1 MTNAQSQQRYHIGM
15 VGLDV
20 MGRNLVLNTADHGFS
35 VAGYDKDQSG
45 SPANRGFYQRAL
57 GRHRQRSHRR
67 PSAGTVFRGWHNGY
81 WVSKNT
87 S

>member
-1 MTNAQSQQRYHIGM
+1 M

-20 MGRNLVLNTADHGFS
+20 MGRNLVLNMADYGFS

-45 SPANRGFYQRAL
+45 SSSNRGFCQRAP
-57 GRHRQRSHRR
+57 GRHRQRRHRR
-67 PSAGTVFRGWHNGY
+67 SGAGTAFRGWYNGS

-87 S
+87 SL